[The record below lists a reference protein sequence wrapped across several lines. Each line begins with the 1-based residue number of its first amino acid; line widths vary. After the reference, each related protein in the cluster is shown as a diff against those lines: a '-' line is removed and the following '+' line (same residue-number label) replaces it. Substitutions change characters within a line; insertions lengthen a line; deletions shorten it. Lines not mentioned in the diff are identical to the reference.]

1 MNFTPAVHE
10 LIPEPELPQQQTA
23 AALYCSSLEVP
34 SHRRTNTNVLRTMWL
49 HRTATQHKQ
58 CSNPYLNISLKC
70 WSANRGASHELKL
83 SVRVAVVIK
92 HWFQW
97 KCTITKLLL
106 LKITFYFQGN
116 ETDHSNTKMKYFG
129 KKKKKVLKSIHNQV
143 PHHSYLPFKGRP
155 KEKKK
160 AMLWQGF
167 FNILK

>member
-10 LIPEPELPQQQTA
+10 LIPEPELSQQQTA
-23 AALYCSSLEVP
+23 AALYCSSLAVP
-34 SHRRTNTNVLRTMWL
+34 SHRRTNTNVLRTMGL

-70 WSANRGASHELKL
+70 WSANRGGTHELKL
-83 SVRVAVVIK
+83 SMKVAVVIK

-143 PHHSYLPFKGRP
+143 PHHSYLPLKGRP

-160 AMLWQGF
+160 QCCGKVFLIF
-167 FNILK
+167 